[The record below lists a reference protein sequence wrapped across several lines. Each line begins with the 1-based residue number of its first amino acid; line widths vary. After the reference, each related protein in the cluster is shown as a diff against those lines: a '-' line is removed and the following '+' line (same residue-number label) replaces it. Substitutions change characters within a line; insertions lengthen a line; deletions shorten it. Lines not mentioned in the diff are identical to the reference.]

1 MGEYGFKRCPAPRR
15 SLYLWWRSGCD
26 YTSTTPLTATGTG
39 HCARTYIVLS
49 TLAVA
54 DDVETVESRDRGDA

>member
-39 HCARTYIVLS
+39 HCAYSARTYIVLS

-54 DDVETVESRDRGDA
+54 DDVETRLTSL